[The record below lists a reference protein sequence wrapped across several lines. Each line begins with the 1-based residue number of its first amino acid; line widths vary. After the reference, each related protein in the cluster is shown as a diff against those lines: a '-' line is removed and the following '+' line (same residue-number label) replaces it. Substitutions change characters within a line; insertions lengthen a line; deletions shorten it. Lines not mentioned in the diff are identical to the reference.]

1 LKQDQCP
8 NGDLSPSY
16 YDGTCGTTAEVSSL
30 VTEKMNF
37 LRPIIRLIFI
47 TATEKEKVLVH
58 DIITSCSQTNKKEI
72 IKLAC
77 QELVANRDF

>member
-1 LKQDQCP
+1 VEAKV
-8 NGDLSPSY
+8 N
-16 YDGTCGTTAEVSSL
+16 V
-30 VTEKMNF
+30 
-37 LRPIIRLIFI
+37 LRPLIRLIYI

-77 QELVANRDF
+77 QELVANWDF